1 MFGKNIFFD
10 GDSMK
15 TYDKI
20 AAPHP
25 TGLVKKTITVAF
37 LGDSVTQGCFEVYKN
52 GENSVETVYEA
63 KSAYSA
69 KFKEFLNL
77 LYPDMIIHTIN
88 AGISGDNSE
97 NGLNRMDEDV
107 LKYRPDLVVVSYGL
121 NDAGT
126 FGAAG
131 VGDYAARIKSIFIKA
146 KNSGADVLYLTQNY
160 MTNELS
166 VRITDPFIKE
176 IANGCV
182 KIQNEK
188 ILKKYF
194 EAGKAVAEEEGVA
207 VVDGYAV
214 WESLERANVEVTE
227 LLANRINHPVRE
239 YHAYIAI
246 KIIEKILGIKA

>member
-1 MFGKNIFFD
+1 
-10 GDSMK
+10 MK
-15 TYDKI
+15 VYDKI

-52 GENSVETVYEA
+52 GEKSVETVYDA

-77 LYPDMIIHTIN
+77 LYPDAIIHIIN
-88 AGISGDNSE
+88 AGISGDNAE

-126 FGAAG
+126 FGSAG
-131 VGDYAARIKSIFIKA
+131 ISDYAARLKKIFEKA
-146 KNSGADVLYLTQNY
+146 ASAGADVLYLTQNY
-160 MTNELS
+160 MANEVS

-176 IANGCV
+176 IAEGCV
-182 KIQNEK
+182 KIQNDK
-188 ILKKYF
+188 VLKMYY
-194 EAGKAVAEEEGVA
+194 EAGKAVATEAGA
-207 VVDGYAV
+207 AIVDGYSV
-214 WESLERANVEVTE
+214 WESLEKANVEVTE

-239 YHAYIAI
+239 YHAYVAI

>member
-1 MFGKNIFFD
+1 
-10 GDSMK
+10 MK
-15 TYDKI
+15 VYDKI

-52 GENSVETVYEA
+52 GENSVETVYDA

-69 KFKEFLNL
+69 KFKEFLNV
-77 LYPDMIIHTIN
+77 LYPDAIIHIIN

-107 LKYRPDLVVVSYGL
+107 LQYHPDMLVVSYGL

-131 VGDYAARIKSIFIKA
+131 VGDYAARLKKIFEKA
-146 KNSGADVLYLTQNY
+146 KSAGADVLYLTQNY
-160 MTNELS
+160 MTNEVS
-166 VRITDPFIKE
+166 VRISDPLIKR
-176 IANGCV
+176 IAADCV
-182 KIQNEK
+182 KVQNDK

-194 EAGKAVAEEEGVA
+194 EAGKVVAEEEGVLI
-207 VVDGYAV
+207 VDGYSV
-214 WESLERANVEVTE
+214 WESLEKANVEVTE
-227 LLANRINHPVRE
+227 LLANRINHPVRV